1 VIGSGGV
8 GILGGFGG
16 EDSQNGRGG
25 GKKEA
30 PSRQPQH
37 DGVYEAPG
45 RHSASQS
52 PATPLGRVVCKAE
65 AEGEED
71 PNKSTAS
78 VQRNKA

>member
-1 VIGSGGV
+1 MIGSGGV

-25 GKKEA
+25 REKRGAK
-30 PSRQPQH
+30 PPTQH